1 MPALGLNT
9 GVTNSSLYGAP
20 DILITG
26 FDELGITPHLG
37 RIDTTGHLSETL
49 TYTTGTHQFRF
60 GAEYRRARL
69 DVFYDRN
76 KRGAFSFDG
85 TQTGAA
91 LADFLAMRVAPN
103 KASIAFGDLQRNY
116 YLNGTSEFFQDTW
129 KVRRN
134 LTLNYGLNWQYQSP
148 VIDPTNRISTFIPSS
163 GGITYVGQIPNLWP
177 RDMNDFA
184 PRFGFAYQPG
194 STSKLVVRG
203 GYGIF
208 YQVPNVNYFGD
219 NRPGNGGASGVLAN
233 PGGSS
238 PVFTLSNQSALQIQ
252 PNVSI
257 FGNVAFPTGPF
268 GAFSVSQQFVDA
280 YVQNANMNLQYQ
292 ISQSTVFELG
302 YTGSFS
308 RHLPVTADIN
318 QLPIGGAARPY
329 AASFPNLATINEIQ
343 SVGNGYYNGMV
354 ASVRTSS
361 YHGLLAKLNYT
372 YGHSRDDLS
381 ATRGAI
387 PQNSYNIRGD
397 YGNADFD
404 IRHSFV
410 GFVSYS
416 LPSPSHAKLL
426 LGGWQLN
433 SLLSFYTGVPLTV
446 LSGTDTSGTKEN
458 KDRAAII
465 GDPFQSLAANKQPNY
480 IYWFNP
486 LAYTAPAQGTYSNQ
500 ARNQLSGPPTREV
513 DFSIFKNTKINERIN
528 TQLRVEIF
536 NIANTLNLSNPGVT
550 LGGGLGQST
559 STKDVG
565 NGAPG
570 IGVGA
575 PRNVQLALKIVF

>member
-1 MPALGLNT
+1 
-9 GVTNSSLYGAP
+9 V
-20 DILITG
+20 
-26 FDELGITPHLG
+26 
-37 RIDTTGHLSETL
+37 
-49 TYTTGTHQFRF
+49 
-60 GAEYRRARL
+60 
-69 DVFYDRN
+69 
-76 KRGAFSFDG
+76 DG
-85 TQTGAA
+85 
-91 LADFLAMRVAPN
+91 
-103 KASIAFGDLQRNY
+103 
-116 YLNGTSEFFQDTW
+116 
-129 KVRRN
+129 
-134 LTLNYGLNWQYQSP
+134 
-148 VIDPTNRISTFIPSS
+148 
-163 GGITYVGQIPNLWP
+163 
-177 RDMNDFA
+177 
-184 PRFGFAYQPG
+184 
-194 STSKLVVRG
+194 
-203 GYGIF
+203 
-208 YQVPNVNYFGD
+208 
-219 NRPGNGGASGVLAN
+219 
-233 PGGSS
+233 
-238 PVFTLSNQSALQIQ
+238 
-252 PNVSI
+252 
-257 FGNVAFPTGPF
+257 
-268 GAFSVSQQFVDA
+268 
-280 YVQNANMNLQYQ
+280 YVQNANMNIQYQ

-308 RHLPVTADIN
+308 RHLPVTVDIN
-318 QLPIGGAARPY
+318 QIPIGGGTRPY

-387 PQNSYNIRGD
+387 PQNSNNIRGD

-458 KDRAAII
+458 KDRAEIVA
-465 GDPFQSLAANKQPNY
+465 DPFQNVPANIAGQA

-486 LAYTAPAQGTYSNQ
+486 LAYAAPMKGTYSNQ
-500 ARNQLSGPPTREV
+500 ARNQLSGPPTKEV

-528 TQLRVEIF
+528 TQFRVEIF

-550 LGGGLGQST
+550 LGGGLGQAT